1 MNSVKSTLVPNSKS
15 TKEICSFKTIDII
28 GQYENLGIDVS
39 RYFIGLETISLY
51 ECLETGFRFYY
62 PPQTIGDGQF
72 YEDLSKTRKGYYSD
86 RWEHNETLKYL
97 SQNDSVL
104 EVGSGF
110 GAFLSKLKK
119 KKIKAKGLELNQN
132 AVHTCLAD
140 GLNVEYKLIEDI
152 KEKGE
157 KYNVVCYFQVL
168 EHVYEAHNFIKNSI
182 EVLESKGKLIFGV
195 PNNNPYLF
203 ISDKNHTLNLPPHHA
218 GLWSKKAIQSLGN
231 VFPIE
236 LIHLEFEPLAAS
248 YGEFLNFHTSQNSN
262 SVIRFSLKMC
272 NKFVPRLLKRCLCFF
287 IKGRNV
293 LAVFQKKQ
301 GL

>member
-1 MNSVKSTLVPNSKS
+1 MNLVKSTLVPSS
-15 TKEICSFKTIDII
+15 TATKKVCSFKTIDII
-28 GQYENLGIDVS
+28 GNYKDLGIDVS
-39 RYFIGLETISLY
+39 RYFKGLETISLY
-51 ECLETGFRFYY
+51 KCLETGFRFYH
-62 PPQTIGDGQF
+62 PPQIIGDGQF

-97 SQNDSVL
+97 SQSDSIL

-119 KKIKAKGLELNQN
+119 KGIKGKGLELNKI
-132 AVHTCLAD
+132 AVHTCLAE
-140 GLNVEYKLIEDI
+140 GLEVEHKLIEDL
-152 KEKGE
+152 EVTGV

-168 EHVYEAHNFIKNSI
+168 EHIYEVHNFIKNSI

-218 GLWSKKAIQSLGN
+218 GLWNKKAIQSLVN

-236 LIHLEFEPLAAS
+236 LIQLEFEPLAAS
-248 YGEFLNFHTSQNSN
+248 YGEFLSFHTRQNSN
-262 SVIRFSLKMC
+262 SIIRFSLKVC
-272 NKFVPRLLKRCLCFF
+272 NKFVPKLLKRSLCFF
-287 IKGRNV
+287 LKGRNI
-293 LAVFQKKQ
+293 LAIFQKK
-301 GL
+301 